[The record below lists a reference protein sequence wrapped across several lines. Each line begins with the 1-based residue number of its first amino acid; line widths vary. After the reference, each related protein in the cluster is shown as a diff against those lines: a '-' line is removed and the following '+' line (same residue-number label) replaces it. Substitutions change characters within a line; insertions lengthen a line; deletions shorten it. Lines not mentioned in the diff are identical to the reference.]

1 MLSLKGYAPVVDSEI
16 ILVFIALLIFV
27 YISLIRFPI
36 DYKIYRWRWLSGF
49 VLSSIWLLIGV
60 YSWSV
65 SRIENNPNYF
75 TNLNPI
81 AFVIEL
87 SEVPYNTNGKFKC
100 TAKIV
105 GIVDSNDTFH
115 KAIGKTV
122 AYFKGLDANEIQNG
136 TRLISK
142 QICHELIA
150 NKNPWGFD
158 YSKFLKQNNITHQF
172 YFKNGDFLIIDNES
186 FNLYNSVANF
196 RNHLLNNF
204 ELRFKNK
211 SEFGVFAALVLGYK
225 NEIDTQVSSNYVS
238 AGTMHVL
245 AVSGLHIGILYLLVG
260 FLLKPLERTRKLKVL
275 RGVVILLIIW
285 GFALLT
291 GLSPSIK
298 RAATMFSFIVV
309 ADAFNRNTNIYNTIA
324 ASALFL
330 LVIDPALLMSVGFQ
344 LSYLA
349 VLSIVL
355 LYRPIF
361 NILPAS
367 NVVLNKIW
375 EILSVSLAAQLAVFP
390 LSIYYFHQFPVY
402 FLLAN
407 LVIMP
412 LAGLNLITG
421 IFSVVFYKIP
431 FVGDAFLFTTETGLS
446 WQNGFTEILASLPNA
461 TLNYLHFSILTVV
474 LLYVLLAVALL
485 FGFSKSKWSF
495 FSLLFLIISFSGYYA
510 FNEYRIIMNNE
521 VVVFHHSKQMYL
533 NIKLKSNNYT
543 VVKGE
548 IDSSFVKY
556 NIEPYWIENG
566 GEGTIINSDTT
577 IINELIVQYPLIIT
591 TTKTFQVYKIGEAVL
606 KDAVVIVSA
615 YGASNVPIDIE
626 NEVLIYGRLNE
637 RSQKSDFSNS
647 FYCTFNNGAYVQ
659 RLN

>member
-1 MLSLKGYAPVVDSEI
+1 
-16 ILVFIALLIFV
+16 
-27 YISLIRFPI
+27 
-36 DYKIYRWRWLSGF
+36 
-49 VLSSIWLLIGV
+49 
-60 YSWSV
+60 
-65 SRIENNPNYF
+65 
-75 TNLNPI
+75 
-81 AFVIEL
+81 
-87 SEVPYNTNGKFKC
+87 
-100 TAKIV
+100 
-105 GIVDSNDTFH
+105 
-115 KAIGKTV
+115 
-122 AYFKGLDANEIQNG
+122 
-136 TRLISK
+136 
-142 QICHELIA
+142 
-150 NKNPWGFD
+150 
-158 YSKFLKQNNITHQF
+158 
-172 YFKNGDFLIIDNES
+172 
-186 FNLYNSVANF
+186 
-196 RNHLLNNF
+196 
-204 ELRFKNK
+204 
-211 SEFGVFAALVLGYK
+211 
-225 NEIDTQVSSNYVS
+225 
-238 AGTMHVL
+238 MHVL

-591 TTKTFQVYKIGEAVL
+591 PTKTFQVYKIGEAVL